1 MNLFYSKNIKN
12 KTISLSKNES
22 HHCINVFR
30 NNIGDNISVLDGNG
44 NEYTCEIIDFH
55 NKEAKVEIIKTKTFS
70 KNFRYLHLIISPTKS
85 KDRIEWFVEKS
96 TEIGVDKISFIKTER
111 TERSKI
117 NMDRIN
123 KIAISA
129 MKQSGQ
135 HYLPDIYNIASFN
148 NTLLENTNED
158 QLFIAHLNDKSTEH
172 LANLYTSQSSCCIL
186 IGPEGDFTKD
196 EVDIAVN
203 SKFIPISLGSST
215 LRTETAGIYALSI
228 INTLNESRP

>member
-1 MNLFYSKNIKN
+1 MNLFYSKNIKD
-12 KTISLSKNES
+12 KIIYLSKDES

-30 NNIGDNISVLDGNG
+30 NNIGDNIIVIDGDGN
-44 NEYTCEIIDFH
+44 EHICEIIDIH
-55 NKEAKVEIIKTKTFS
+55 SKETKVKIIKTTTFPKS
-70 KNFRYLHLIISPTKS
+70 SREVHLIISPTKS
-85 KDRIEWFVEKS
+85 KDRIEWFIEKS
-96 TEIGVDKISFIKTER
+96 IEIGVDKISFIKTER

-135 HYLPDIYNIASFN
+135 HYLPEIHEISPF
-148 NTLLENTNED
+148 NTLLKDINED
-158 QLFIAHLNDKSTEH
+158 QLFIAHLNDKSTKH
-172 LANLYTSQSSCCIL
+172 LANLYASKGSCCIL

-196 EVDIAVN
+196 EINTAVS
-203 SKFIPISLGSST
+203 SKFISVSLGSST

-228 INTLNESRP
+228 INTLNESRS